1 MIKRALLSVSD
12 KDGLVEL
19 AKELHSLG
27 IELISTGG
35 TSAAIAAA
43 GLPVKAVSDITG
55 FPECLDGRVKTL
67 HPRIHGG
74 ILAIRDN
81 EEHMNKLTELE
92 IETIDLIVIN
102 LYPFKATIQ
111 KPNVSFEECIENI
124 DIGGPSM
131 LRAAAK
137 NHNDVTVL
145 TDPADYERVIT
156 EIKTQGDTTPATR
169 FYLARKV
176 FEQTAAYDALIAS
189 YFLKQSPAEMSGLPE
204 QLTVTYDKV
213 SELRYG
219 ENPHQRAT
227 FYRESLPVAGSLP
240 QAKQLSGK
248 ELSYNNIADTDA
260 ALALLKEF
268 TEPTVVAIKHANP
281 CGVGCADELLTA
293 WRKAYEADQVSIF
306 GGIVALNRP
315 LTLEVAKEMMPV
327 FLEVVVAPSFDNDA
341 LELLSSKKNLRLL
354 ELPDCAQPYQAD
366 SIMLKQVY
374 GGLLIQDQDTTVL
387 NSDEIGIPTN
397 TKPDAALEADLIF
410 AMKVVKHVKSNAI
423 VLVKDRQTV
432 GIGPGQPNRI
442 TSAQIAI
449 KNAGEKARGSILGS
463 DAFFPFADT
472 VEAAA
477 EAGITAIIQPGGSI
491 RDQESID
498 ACDKHGI
505 TMLMT
510 GIRHFRH

>member
-12 KDGLVEL
+12 KTGLVE
-19 AKELHSLG
+19 AARSLHELG

-35 TSAAIAAA
+35 TAAALQKA
-43 GLPVKAVSDITG
+43 GLPVIPVSDLTG

-67 HPRIHGG
+67 HPKIHGG
-74 ILAIRDN
+74 ILAIREN
-81 EEHMNKLTELE
+81 PEHMRRIAELG
-92 IETIDLIVIN
+92 IETIDLVIIN
-102 LYPFKATIQ
+102 LYPFKATISN
-111 KPNVSFEECIENI
+111 PESSLEDCIENI

-137 NHNDVTVL
+137 NYNDVTVI
-145 TDPADYERVIT
+145 TDPEDYEAVLA
-156 EIKTQGDTTPATR
+156 EISQTGDTSSDTR

-176 FEQTAAYDALIAS
+176 FEQTAAYDALIAA
-189 YFLKQSPAEMSGLPE
+189 YFKKQVPQTEPSK
-204 QLTVTYDKV
+204 QLTITYDLV
-213 SELRYG
+213 SSLRYG
-219 ENPHQRAT
+219 ENPHQQAA
-227 FYRESLPVAGSLP
+227 FYKEALTLQGSLA
-240 QAKQLSGK
+240 QARQLSGK
-248 ELSYNNIADTDA
+248 ELSYNNIADTDS

-268 TEPTVVAIKHANP
+268 SEPTVVAIKHANP
-281 CGVGCADELLTA
+281 CGVACADQIETA
-293 WRKAYEADQVSIF
+293 WIKAYEADSVSIY

-315 LTLEVAKEMMPV
+315 VTEALANAMKPV
-327 FLEVVVAPSFDNDA
+327 FLEVVVAPSFDPKA
-341 LELLSSKKNLRLL
+341 LEILSGKKNLRLL
-354 ELPDCAQPYQAD
+354 ELPDAALPYEKDSFMLKHIYGGMLLQDLDTETFESEKISVPTKAQPD
-366 SIMLKQVY
+366 
-374 GGLLIQDQDTTVL
+374 
-387 NSDEIGIPTN
+387 NSMRD
-397 TKPDAALEADLIF
+397 DLEF

-477 EAGITAIIQPGGSI
+477 AAGIAAIIQPGGSI

-498 ACDKHGI
+498 ACDANGI
-505 TMLMT
+505 VMLMT
-510 GIRHFRH
+510 GMRHFRH